1 MMNALG
7 FCFKKKIIFFSRII
21 TISDFQS
28 NQYFISSTIMISD
41 VQLAIVA
48 NILNVSVFLLII
60 LYHYI
65 NSSNVKAK
73 KTNLIVRFSFSF
85 F

>member
-1 MMNALG
+1 
-7 FCFKKKIIFFSRII
+7 
-21 TISDFQS
+21 
-28 NQYFISSTIMISD
+28 MISD

-48 NILNVSVFLLII
+48 NILNVLMFILII

-73 KTNLIVRFSFSF
+73 QK
-85 F
+85 

>member
-1 MMNALG
+1 
-7 FCFKKKIIFFSRII
+7 
-21 TISDFQS
+21 
-28 NQYFISSTIMISD
+28 MISD

-65 NSSNVKAK
+65 HSANMKAK
-73 KTNLIVRFSFSF
+73 RQSQW
-85 F
+85 